1 MTNVT
6 VPPEIAS
13 QVWALAWAT
22 IAPLIGKYGGGAFL
36 AFLAVA
42 WMKEWLPLH
51 GTSKKVVLPLL
62 SLFVGIVIRWATIAA
77 EVAAGGSAPS
87 NGWTVSLE
95 IVRGLGIGITASLF
109 QKWIGWRLEQWMK
122 SKLKKS

>member
-22 IAPLIGKYGGGAFL
+22 IAPLVAKYGGGAFL
-36 AFLAVA
+36 AFLVVA
-42 WMKEWLPLH
+42 WMKGWLPLH
-51 GTSKKVVLPLL
+51 GTKKKIIIPIV
-62 SLFVGIVIRWATIAA
+62 SLFVGVTIRWATIAG
-77 EVAAGGSAPS
+77 EVAAGSAPPS
-87 NGWTVSLE
+87 GSWMVSLE

-109 QKWIGWRLEQWMK
+109 QAWIGWRLEQWMK
-122 SKLKKS
+122 SKLKKP